1 MDYAS
6 TRELVRLRHELR
18 RLVAERPAGARE
30 AARATLARIAALV
43 AADEH
48 EAALFAPD
56 LARWTASLSG
66 WTDSPGRALGA

>member
-18 RLVAERPAGARE
+18 RLVAERPAGCRE

-43 AADEH
+43 AADEG

-56 LARWTASLSG
+56 LARWTASLNG
-66 WTDSPGRALGA
+66 WNDPPAQARA

>member
-18 RLVAERPAGARE
+18 RLVAERPPEARD
-30 AARATLARIAALV
+30 AARAILTRMAALL

-48 EAALFAPD
+48 EAALHAPD

-66 WTDSPGRALGA
+66 WVDGPIAP

>member
-30 AARATLARIAALV
+30 AARDILVRVAALV

-48 EAALFAPD
+48 EAALAAPD
-56 LARWTASLSG
+56 LARWSASLNG
-66 WTDSPGRALGA
+66 WVEGPAPV

>member
-18 RLVAERPAGARE
+18 RLVVERPSGARE
-30 AARATLARIAALV
+30 AARGILARIAALV

-48 EAALFAPD
+48 EAALAAPD
-56 LARWTASLSG
+56 LARWAASLSVWSDG
-66 WTDSPGRALGA
+66 PVHA

>member
-18 RLVAERPAGARE
+18 RLVVERPAGSRE
-30 AARATLARIAALV
+30 AARAALARIAALV

-56 LARWTASLSG
+56 LARWTTSLNG
-66 WTDSPGRALGA
+66 WNDPPAHARA

>member
-30 AARATLARIAALV
+30 AAGALLTRIVSLI
-43 AADEH
+43 AADER
-48 EAALFAPD
+48 EAAMHAPD
-56 LARWTASLSG
+56 LARWRASLSG
-66 WTDSPGRALGA
+66 WVEHSHPSS

>member
-18 RLVAERPAGARE
+18 RMVVERPAGSRE

-56 LARWTASLSG
+56 LARWTASLNG
-66 WTDSPGRALGA
+66 WNDPPAQARA

>member
-18 RLVAERPAGARE
+18 RLVAERPAGGRE
-30 AARATLARIAALV
+30 AARGILARIAALV

-48 EAALFAPD
+48 EAALSAPD
-56 LARWTASLSG
+56 LARWTASLSL
-66 WTDSPGRALGA
+66 WADERVPL

>member
-18 RLVAERPAGARE
+18 RLVAERPPGARE
-30 AARATLARIAALV
+30 AAGAILARIAALL

-48 EAALFAPD
+48 EAAIHAPD
-56 LARWTASLSG
+56 LARWSASLNG
-66 WTDSPGRALGA
+66 WVDGPAAP